1 MFNDRPENEKVVA
14 SSLPKP
20 EISIVV
26 DGNRVFKPGMKTVF
40 IDDDQ
45 QATVQGSLPAKS
57 TGTGVITG
65 SYCSCNTVQVCT
77 CNTVCTCQ
85 AVSTYSGITCSCN
98 PHCNCEGHCTCNTYT
113 KPSSGGGGSC
123 NGPCSCV
130 PVH

>member
-1 MFNDRPENEKVVA
+1 MFNDRPESEKVVA

-40 IDDDQ
+40 IDDNQ
-45 QATVQGSLPAKS
+45 EVTVQGSLPERS
-57 TGTGVITG
+57 TGVGVVTG

-85 AVSTYSGITCSCN
+85 SVYSYSGVVCTCDSVCSCLSHCSCN
-98 PHCNCEGHCTCNTYT
+98 NYSA
-113 KPSSGGGGSC
+113 PSSGGSY
-123 NGPCSCV
+123 CSCV